1 MAKKGQES
9 VWAAQQ
15 PYLQVEKNLLQRD
28 KVKFSAGNVLERIR
42 PQYVYFWLFFW
53 CHIIFRQIWIYAN
66 GVRET
71 LTPKCEL

>member
-1 MAKKGQES
+1 MAKNKQDP

-42 PQYVYFWLFFW
+42 RQYVYVWLFF
-53 CHIIFRQIWIYAN
+53 
-66 GVRET
+66 
-71 LTPKCEL
+71 